1 MEDRELIQLVLDFA
15 REMNGLQDA
24 FYPQLKAAGGDKKQM
39 FQQYR
44 LQADQVYARYLTQRK
59 RSCYYGVGP
68 PFFGSVTEDAQFT
81 VEQGK
86 SRWTVEVLTR
96 EGLLDFR
103 FSLVSRGGRLQID
116 SFQQRCRSQDR
127 SRVDRWQYGNF

>member
-1 MEDRELIQLVLDFA
+1 MEGQELIQLVLDFA
-15 REMNGLQDA
+15 REMNGLQDS
-24 FYPQLKAAGGDKKQM
+24 FYPQIKAADGDKKQI

-44 LQADQVYARYLTQRK
+44 AQADQVYARYLTQRK

-68 PFFGSVTEDAQFT
+68 PFFGGVTENARFT

-96 EGLLDFR
+96 EGMLDFQ
-103 FSLVSRGGRLQID
+103 FSLVRRKGEVLID
-116 SFQQRCRSQDR
+116 SFRQRCRSPDR
-127 SRVDRWQYGNF
+127 SRVDRWQYGSF